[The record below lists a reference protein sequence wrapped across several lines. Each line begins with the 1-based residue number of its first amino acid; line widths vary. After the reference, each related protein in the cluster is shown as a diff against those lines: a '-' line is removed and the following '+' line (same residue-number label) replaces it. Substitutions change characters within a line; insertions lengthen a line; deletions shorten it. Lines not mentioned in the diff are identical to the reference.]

1 MSTLLVEIVP
11 LALGAAIS
19 PVIFLLQLTTLTGP
33 RPIARGSVLAAGAA
47 AALIVV
53 STIGVLVGDTGFS
66 TRDTL
71 QAVINIVFGALLAAV
86 GLRALVRPPKPR
98 KPKSSARRPSLRGS
112 FLAGVGGM
120 ASNVHDVRALHPGT
134 RADRRKRP
142 VVATAGDRSADHPRD
157 NAHGGVG
164 AARARGRCPRR
175 IDPHS
180 ALARRMDEGEQ
191 PMDPARL
198 GPRLRCLAPR
208 QGRGWVVMRGS
219 RSLRTHERASSPAPD
234 RACSGRPAAARVES
248 AARRRDQCRVDP
260 RPCRRWIGLEAES
273 GAGGDHR
280 CVASVDGGDDLGVV
294 DSLQVDRRDAEVG
307 MP

>member
-33 RPIARGSVLAAGAA
+33 RPTARGSVLAAGAA

-71 QAVINIVFGALLAAV
+71 QAVINIAFGALLAAV

-98 KPKSSARRPSLRGS
+98 EPKSSARRPSLRGS

-120 ASNVHDVRALHPGT
+120 ASNVTTFALYIP
-134 RADRRKRP
+134 AL
-142 VVATAGDRSADHPRD
+142 ALIAGSGLSLRQQGIA
-157 NAHGGVG
+157 ALIILVITLIGGVG

-175 IDPHS
+175 IDPPS
-180 ALARRMDEGEQ
+180 APARRMDEGEQ
-191 PMDPARL
+191 PMDPGRL

-208 QGRGWVVMRGS
+208 QGRGWIVMRGS
-219 RSLRTHERASSPAPD
+219 PSLRRDHRGSK
-234 RACSGRPAAARVES
+234 RL
-248 AARRRDQCRVDP
+248 RRRTRVA
-260 RPCRRWIGLEAES
+260 RGSSEGTRRWAGLGRFSSS
-273 GAGGDHR
+273 GLL
-280 CVASVDGGDDLGVV
+280 SVVRRGVKRP
-294 DSLQVDRRDAEVG
+294 DRRDDRGIAYEPVDRAQSPPPRLEG
-307 MP
+307 AR